1 MLPVTVQVFVAESL
15 FLEDSLIHR
24 MQITLLDD
32 AVLEISP
39 QTFVNFLKNRPVRK
53 TLPLIIFQ
61 MKLIQFK
68 IAQGGIVRLGSI
80 QL

>member
-1 MLPVTVQVFVAESL
+1 MLPVAMQVFVAESL

-24 MQITLLDD
+24 MQIPLLDD

-39 QTFVNFLKNRPVRK
+39 QTLVNFLNNRPVRK